1 MKVFQS
7 KNPVARDS
15 NALDAERL
23 EPSGDR
29 AADAPEAG
37 DDRRSALEVAAV
49 LGEGRARPHGALP
62 EEPARPR
69 EKEAENRLGDD
80 RPVKR
85 AEMDLDVFWRV
96 APRDKLAAGGWR
108 REDLKL
114 GGAREPLLLEVPD
127 NSMRRERERLKE
139 RALAFD
145 ARNATPPRNER
156 PEKLQVPVV
165 RPKALLG
172 PFKPDKICV
181 QKTHGGH
188 YSTICAAAHGHRVRT
203 CAKGE

>member
-1 MKVFQS
+1 MSNVARRASLAEIRKRE
-7 KNPVARDS
+7 NPVPRNP

-85 AEMDLDVFWRV
+85 AEMDLDALWRV
-96 APRDKLAAGGWR
+96 TPRHKLASGRRCREDPELRRARVPLLPEMPNDGVGRR
-108 REDLKL
+108 REGLQK
-114 GGAREPLLLEVPD
+114 
-127 NSMRRERERLKE
+127 
-139 RALAFD
+139 RALAFGAHD
-145 ARNATPPRNER
+145 AAPLGHEG
-156 PEKLQVPVV
+156 PEELQVPVI
-165 RPKALLG
+165 RPKAPLG
-172 PFKPDKICV
+172 PLKPNQV
-181 QKTHGGH
+181 
-188 YSTICAAAHGHRVRT
+188 RVHSSSLPL
-203 CAKGE
+203 

>member
-7 KNPVARDS
+7 EDPVPRNSKAFDAKWFEAR
-15 NALDAERL
+15 
-23 EPSGDR
+23 GDR

-85 AEMDLDVFWRV
+85 AEMDFHAGRSVT
-96 APRDKLAAGGWR
+96 PRHKLASGRRCREDPELRRARVPLFPEMPNNGVCRR
-108 REDLKL
+108 REGLQK
-114 GGAREPLLLEVPD
+114 
-127 NSMRRERERLKE
+127 
-139 RALAFD
+139 RALAFGAHD
-145 ARNATPPRNER
+145 AAPLGHER
-156 PEKLQVPVV
+156 PEELQVPVI
-165 RPKALLG
+165 RPKAPLG
-172 PFKPDKICV
+172 PLKPNQV
-181 QKTHGGH
+181 
-188 YSTICAAAHGHRVRT
+188 RVHSSSLPL
-203 CAKGE
+203 